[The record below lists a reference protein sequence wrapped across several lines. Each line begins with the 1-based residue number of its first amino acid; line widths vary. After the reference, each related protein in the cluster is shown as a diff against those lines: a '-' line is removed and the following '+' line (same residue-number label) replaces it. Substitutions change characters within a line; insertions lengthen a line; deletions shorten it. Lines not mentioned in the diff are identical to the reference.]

1 MKGAA
6 AEAIA
11 AVIPADELCEENI
24 IPSVFDPR
32 VTERVAAAVAKAWQA
47 GCGEKR
53 R

>member
-1 MKGAA
+1 MKVAA

-47 GCGEKR
+47 SCGEKR